1 MSTDSRSSPTADTAE
16 TPMQRA
22 SSVFTRNDSDPF
34 GIDPLSF
41 PDGRK
46 KEKWSV
52 SWSDLMMTMFIL
64 FVVLYVYQAGN
75 RELEFGIGPGIET
88 ISSKGSGSIVD
99 TNIRQKPSDIY
110 NYTRKAVSD
119 EFVDDTAAVDMVE
132 DRAVRIALAGD
143 LFFDLGRAELKPQ
156 AVERLRQVA
165 SILKENSYIINVVGH
180 TDSTPNHSA
189 QYPTNWELSTA
200 RACRATRF
208 LIEEAGVSADRFFVS
223 GHSLHQPIA
232 PNNNAANRKLNRRVE
247 IILMKERPFGTSQAA
262 LN

>member
-1 MSTDSRSSPTADTAE
+1 MRTHTQERPDPDSPKQTS
-16 TPMQRA
+16 
-22 SSVFTRNDSDPF
+22 SSVFTRNEHDPF

-41 PDGRK
+41 PNGRK

-75 RELEFGIGPGIET
+75 RELEFGGGPGKGA
-88 ISSKGSGSIVD
+88 ISDMGSGHIVD

-110 NYTRKAVSD
+110 NSTRQAVSD
-119 EFVDDTAAVDMVE
+119 EFVDDTASVDMVE

-143 LFFDLGRAELKPQ
+143 LFFDVGRAELKPQ

-165 SILKENSYIINVVGH
+165 GILKENSYVINVVGH
-180 TDSTPNHSA
+180 TDSMPNHSA
-189 QYPTNWELSTA
+189 RYPTNWELSTA
-200 RACRATRF
+200 RACRAARF

-223 GHSLHQPIA
+223 GHSMHQPLE
-232 PNNNAANRKLNRRVE
+232 PNTNAANRKLNRRVE
-247 IILMKERPFGTSQAA
+247 IILMKDRPYGTSQAV

>member
-1 MSTDSRSSPTADTAE
+1 MSTDSSSSPPAE
-16 TPMQRA
+16 AFRQSS
-22 SSVFTRNDSDPF
+22 SSVFTRNEPDPF

-41 PDGRK
+41 PSTQK

-75 RELEFGIGPGIET
+75 RELQYGRGPGIET
-88 ISSKGSGSIVD
+88 ISSTGSGSIVD

-119 EFVDDTAAVDMVE
+119 EFVDETATVDMVE

-143 LFFDLGRAELKPQ
+143 LFFDVGQADLKPQ

-165 SILKENSYIINVVGH
+165 SILKENSYVINVVGH
-180 TDSTPNHSA
+180 TDSTPNHSDL
-189 QYPTNWELSTA
+189 YPTNWELSTA
-200 RACRATRF
+200 RACRAARF
-208 LIEEAGVSADRFFVS
+208 LIEEAGVGADRFFVS
-223 GHSLHQPIA
+223 GHSIHQPIA

-247 IILMKERPFGTSQAA
+247 IILMKDRPYGVSQAD